1 MALGRKSPL
10 KRVLTVDLPM
20 VAILIFTLGPYLWM
34 ALTSL
39 TAEDKLFTRGPSLTD
54 LVWDNYTR
62 LFANVG
68 FAGNL
73 LDSFI
78 IAAGTVIVGLGLS
91 VTAAYSFSRFEFR
104 FKRALL
110 LQFLLINMFP
120 LVLLILPLFVLM
132 RQLGLLDSYLALI
145 IANSTIA
152 IPFSVWMMTSYI
164 NGIPKSL
171 DEAAMTDGCSRLQA
185 MRKVIL
191 PLCAPG
197 IIATGIYIFI
207 TAWNEYLYALT
218 LGGPERAPDHRR
230 RADHDRRISGAMGA
244 ADRRRYRRRH
254 ARHHPV
260 PDRPAPSGRRPD
272 PRRRQGL
279 SNFSFKAERH
289 EKPYRHHLDAIHPPL
304 YQCRPAPAGPDAR
317 AWL

>member
-1 MALGRKSPL
+1 MALGRKSLP
-10 KRVLTVDLPM
+10 RRILTVDLPM
-20 VAILIFTLGPYLWM
+20 ALILIFTLGPYLWM
-34 ALTSL
+34 LLTSL
-39 TAEDKLFTRGPSLTD
+39 TNEQQIFTEGPSLFT
-54 LVWDNYTR
+54 LVWDNYAR
-62 LFANVG
+62 LFRNVG
-68 FAGNL
+68 FARNM
-73 LDSFI
+73 LDSLI
-78 IAAGTVIVGLGLS
+78 IASGTVVVGLALS

-110 LQFLLINMFP
+110 MQFLLINMFP

-132 RQLGLLDSYLALI
+132 RQLGLLDTHFALI
-145 IANSTIA
+145 VANSTIA

-218 LGGPERAPDHRR
+218 LGGQNVRPITVAVQTMIGEYQVQWGLLTAGG
-230 RADHDRRISGAMGA
+230 IVGAMPATILFLIVQRRLVGGLTQGA
-244 ADRRRYRRRH
+244 
-254 ARHHPV
+254 V
-260 PDRPAPSGRRPD
+260 KG
-272 PRRRQGL
+272 
-279 SNFSFKAERH
+279 
-289 EKPYRHHLDAIHPPL
+289 
-304 YQCRPAPAGPDAR
+304 
-317 AWL
+317 

>member
-1 MALGRKSPL
+1 MALGKKSLP
-10 KRVLTVDLPM
+10 RRILTVDLPM
-20 VAILIFTLGPYLWM
+20 ALILVFTLGPYLWM
-34 ALTSL
+34 LLTSL
-39 TAEDKLFTRGPSLTD
+39 TSEQQIFTEGPSLFT
-54 LVWDNYTR
+54 LVWDNYAR
-62 LFANVG
+62 LFRNVG
-68 FAGNL
+68 FARNM
-73 LDSFI
+73 LDSLI
-78 IAAGTVIVGLGLS
+78 IASGTVVVGLALS

-110 LQFLLINMFP
+110 MQFLLINMFP

-132 RQLGLLDSYLALI
+132 RQLGLLDTHFALI
-145 IANSTIA
+145 VANSTIA

-218 LGGPERAPDHRR
+218 LGGQNVRPITVAVQTMIGEYQVQWGLLTAGGIVGALPATILFLIVQRR
-230 RADHDRRISGAMGA
+230 LVGGLTQGAVKG
-244 ADRRRYRRRH
+244 
-254 ARHHPV
+254 
-260 PDRPAPSGRRPD
+260 
-272 PRRRQGL
+272 
-279 SNFSFKAERH
+279 
-289 EKPYRHHLDAIHPPL
+289 
-304 YQCRPAPAGPDAR
+304 
-317 AWL
+317 

>member
-1 MALGRKSPL
+1 MALGRKSL
-10 KRVLTVDLPM
+10 FKRILTVDLPM
-20 VAILIFTLGPYLWM
+20 AAILVFTLGPYLWM

-39 TAEDKLFTRGPSLTD
+39 TAEDQLFTRGPSIFD
-54 LVWDNYTR
+54 LVWSNYER

-68 FAGNL
+68 FARNM
-73 LDSFI
+73 LDSLI
-78 IAAGTVIVGLGLS
+78 VASGTVVVGLALS

-104 FKRALL
+104 FKRLLL

-132 RQLGLLDSYLALI
+132 RQLGLLDTHFALT

-171 DEAAMTDGCSRLQA
+171 DEAAMTDGCSRMQA
-185 MRKVIL
+185 LVRVIL
-191 PLCAPG
+191 PLCMPG

-218 LGGPERAPDHRR
+218 LGGQNVRPITVAVQTMIGEYQVQWGLLTAGG
-230 RADHDRRISGAMGA
+230 IVGAMPATILFLIVQRRLVGGLTQGA
-244 ADRRRYRRRH
+244 
-254 ARHHPV
+254 V
-260 PDRPAPSGRRPD
+260 KG
-272 PRRRQGL
+272 
-279 SNFSFKAERH
+279 
-289 EKPYRHHLDAIHPPL
+289 
-304 YQCRPAPAGPDAR
+304 
-317 AWL
+317 

>member
-1 MALGRKSPL
+1 MALGKKSLP
-10 KRVLTVDLPM
+10 RRILTVDLPM
-20 VAILIFTLGPYLWM
+20 ALILIFTLGPYLWM
-34 ALTSL
+34 LLTSL
-39 TAEDKLFTRGPSLTD
+39 TSEQQIFTEGPSLFT
-54 LVWDNYTR
+54 LVWDNYAR
-62 LFANVG
+62 LFRNVG
-68 FAGNL
+68 FARNM
-73 LDSFI
+73 LDSLI
-78 IAAGTVIVGLGLS
+78 IASGTVVVGLALS

-110 LQFLLINMFP
+110 MQFLLINMFP

-132 RQLGLLDSYLALI
+132 RQLGLLDTHFALI
-145 IANSTIA
+145 VANSTIA

-218 LGGPERAPDHRR
+218 LGGQNVRPITVAVQTMIGEYQVQWGLLTAGGIVGALPATILFLIVQRR
-230 RADHDRRISGAMGA
+230 LVGGLTQGAVKG
-244 ADRRRYRRRH
+244 
-254 ARHHPV
+254 
-260 PDRPAPSGRRPD
+260 
-272 PRRRQGL
+272 
-279 SNFSFKAERH
+279 
-289 EKPYRHHLDAIHPPL
+289 
-304 YQCRPAPAGPDAR
+304 
-317 AWL
+317 